1 MVHRYDPCANTK
13 QGEVVLMWKG
23 WLFAA
28 LRFLVFF
35 TGALWI
41 LTTKAC

>member
-1 MVHRYDPCANTK
+1 MR
-13 QGEVVLMWKG
+13 MWKARV
-23 WLFAA
+23 FAV

-35 TGALWI
+35 IGALWI

>member
-1 MVHRYDPCANTK
+1 MR
-13 QGEVVLMWKG
+13 MWKRRLSAG
-23 WLFAA
+23 

-35 TGALWI
+35 TGALLL